1 MRRLFLFL
9 TIISKSYTYKDV
21 RTRDARKQIARLS
34 IKRLLEEERKWTSST
49 FKSGHR
55 ICTRRSL
62 YNGDGT
68 ARVKGA
74 ANASPL
80 EINARVTGGRWLTH
94 CPPTYPLRMGR
105 LVKKIQMWNFH
116 FRSGS
121 PARKKYFLPGET
133 DFFSKA
139 EKLADWDR
147 SIVAWLLLF
156 RAAPDFSETT
166 VIHENKNTV
175 ISSFGFQEIIY
186 VNCFW
191 GFRRVL
197 LKL

>member
-1 MRRLFLFL
+1 MYEIDTKDKQCETSVTLYKNVNNNLLNSCIMRRLFLFL

-105 LVKKIQMWNFH
+105 LVKKIQM
-116 FRSGS
+116 
-121 PARKKYFLPGET
+121 
-133 DFFSKA
+133 
-139 EKLADWDR
+139 
-147 SIVAWLLLF
+147 
-156 RAAPDFSETT
+156 
-166 VIHENKNTV
+166 
-175 ISSFGFQEIIY
+175 
-186 VNCFW
+186 
-191 GFRRVL
+191 
-197 LKL
+197 